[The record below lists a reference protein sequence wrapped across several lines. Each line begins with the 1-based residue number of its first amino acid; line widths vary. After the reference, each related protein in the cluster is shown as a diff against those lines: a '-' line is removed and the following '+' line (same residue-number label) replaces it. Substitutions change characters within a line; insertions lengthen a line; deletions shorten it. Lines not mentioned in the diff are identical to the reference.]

1 MEEQLI
7 SAAAPRRPLQQVA
20 PAQHNSLL
28 SPPVYPAAGEVTAL
42 TAQYGE
48 LRRASL
54 CQPLLFYL
62 S

>member
-48 LRRASL
+48 LRRA
-54 CQPLLFYL
+54 
-62 S
+62 